1 MNQIDILWTGDPS
14 CHDVL
19 MVGAKAAN
27 LSQRME
33 KYTIPP
39 GFSVTSSFF
48 KRFDHIKDLSKMKD
62 ALHPIIS
69 DAYQQLEK
77 KCQLKEPSVAVR
89 SSAID
94 EDNLLASFAGQFK
107 TFLNVTGCCNII
119 QAIIECYQSAFSERV
134 ITYRSHKEMKSNNAM
149 SVFVQQL
156 VAADMSSVV
165 FSKNPVTGDASEIII
180 NANWGLGESIVN
192 GKVTPDTYVVN
203 KHDLSIKEKIISK
216 KSTMC
221 ILCSEN
227 GISDVDIPKVMADT
241 QVLTDQQ
248 IIQNARLAQDLE
260 TDFHMNVDI
269 ECAWKSDQLFLLQCR
284 PITTGKECS
293 ENKFPI

>member
-1 MNQIDILWTGDPS
+1 MSQHNQTIKKKHILWLGEPS
-14 CHDVL
+14 CNDVL
-19 MVGAKAAN
+19 TVGAKAAN
-27 LSQRME
+27 LSQMVE
-33 KYTIPP
+33 KYNIPP
-39 GFSVTSSFF
+39 GFSVVSSFF
-48 KRFDHIKDLSKMKD
+48 KGFDNPVDINRMKD
-62 ALHPIIS
+62 ELFPIIE
-69 DAYQQLEK
+69 DAYQKLGER
-77 KCQLKEPSVAVR
+77 CQLKEPPVAVR

-94 EDNLLASFAGQFK
+94 EDNPNASFAGQFK
-107 TFLNVTGCCNII
+107 TYLNVKGCSNII
-119 QAIIECYQSAFSERV
+119 QAIIDCYQSAFSERV
-134 ITYRSHKEMKSNNAM
+134 TTYRSQKKMKSDNAM

-165 FSKNPVTGDASEIII
+165 FSKNPVTGDTNEIII

-203 KHDLSIKEKIISK
+203 KQDLSIKQKMISK

-241 QVLTDQQ
+241 PVLTDQQ
-248 IIQNARLAQDLE
+248 IIQNAKLAQRLE

-269 ECAWKSDQLFLLQCR
+269 ECAWKADDLFLLQCR
-284 PITTGKECS
+284 PITTGK
-293 ENKFPI
+293 